1 MRDVAGHNGVLLRL
15 FQRPEDVIRT
25 LADALFDIQIMG
37 NPNSRL
43 EVTKHVANFSRKFD
57 PISTGRSHEDIVN
70 ILYACAGDDDSFE
83 QLIAEIETYSA
94 TDDPDL
100 ERFKQLA
107 QKLLPRS
114 ALTKAEFKELSGLGC
129 DECVSPDSLA
139 GWIGRHISEYGGE
152 AGHDEFQ
159 PGNVREAALW
169 LLDHPD
175 QQEGLRRLVALV
187 EWLSRVARYEAEDEE
202 MAGALDN
209 WAIRVRA
216 VHGLP
221 SETGTGAQADGADD
235 QSAVRPV
242 GSPASGPHT
251 VTEHGA
257 SGQENPRY
265 LVPGDEESIPALNP
279 HERSLRNLGI
289 ALGDIKPEIFRVA
302 RVKGVLLRSAKR
314 ALRSVNPLIAAIGE
328 AARIEGQGPRRAELQ
343 DLAQSLRD
351 GRDQVSQAL
360 AELSAARTDRSARR
374 PCNDLAAAAAR
385 FLADGQQAVRHAT

>member
-1 MRDVAGHNGVLLRL
+1 MRDVAGYNGVLLRL
-15 FQRPEDVIRT
+15 FRQPEHVIGK
-25 LADALFDIQIMG
+25 LADALVDIQVMS
-37 NPNSRL
+37 NPNSRH
-43 EVTKHVANFSRKFD
+43 EVTKNVANVSRKFD
-57 PISTGRSHEDIVN
+57 PISTGRSREDIVN
-70 ILYACAGDDDSFE
+70 ILSACAGDDDSFDR
-83 QLIAEIETYSA
+83 LIAEIEKYSA

-100 ERFKQLA
+100 ERFKRLA
-107 QKLLPRS
+107 QALLPRS

-129 DECVSPDSLA
+129 GECVSPDSLA
-139 GWIGRHISEYGGE
+139 GWIGRHISEYGAA
-152 AGHDEFQ
+152 AGHGEFQ
-159 PGNVREAALW
+159 PGNVREAALF

-175 QQEGLRRLVALV
+175 QQVGLRGLLALV
-187 EWLSRVARYEAEDEE
+187 GWLSRVARYEAENEE

-216 VHGLP
+216 AHGLP
-221 SETGTGAQADGADD
+221 SETGTGTQADGTAD
-235 QSAVRPV
+235 QSAVRPA
-242 GSPASGPHT
+242 GSSASGPHT
-251 VTEHGA
+251 VTGHGT

-265 LVPGDEESIPALNP
+265 FVRGGEESIPALNP

-302 RVKGVLLRSAKR
+302 RVKGELLRSAER

-360 AELSAARTDRSARR
+360 AELNAARTDRSARR
-374 PCNDLAAAAAR
+374 PCNDLAGAAAQ
-385 FLADGQQAVRHAT
+385 FLAYGQQAVRHAT